1 MTVKWRQS
9 IRRKLTGM
17 IMLTTTIAV
26 LLTCVGFVASGLVNF
41 RKRLLGD
48 ITATAQM
55 ISSHSTAAL
64 TFGDRHAA
72 QEVLNALAS
81 KPSVIAAGIYTAR
94 GEPFARYEPKASIHI
109 PQTLLPDGF
118 MREATASN

>member
-1 MTVKWRQS
+1 MMKWRSS
-9 IRRKLTGM
+9 IRGKLTGM
-17 IMLTTTIAV
+17 IMLTSTIAV
-26 LLTCVGFVASGLVNF
+26 LLTCLGFVVSGLVNY
-41 RKRLLGD
+41 RMRLLGD

-64 TFGDRHAA
+64 IFGDRHAA

-94 GEPFARYEPKASIHI
+94 GEGFARYERNASIHI
-109 PQTLLPDGF
+109 PTTLL
-118 MREATASN
+118 